1 MEHCLREDLNEHA
14 ERTMAVLH
22 PVKLVITKTVK
33 VILYVVLILGILA
46 IFVKAMGFGFD
57 RMHEKRKAGLAAA
70 APKAP
75 KTTLPPMPEPKPE
88 GAPLPADTS
97 AGTLQL
103 IDVTEEE
110 AAVVMAVVSH
120 RSGIP
125 LNRLQFNSI
134 KAVPADGKDET

>member
-1 MEHCLREDLNEHA
+1 MTVVNAMGVFEKIYGAGA
-14 ERTMAVLH
+14 EMTLSRAALISAVG
-22 PVKLVITKTVK
+22 
-33 VILYVVLILGILA
+33 ILIVFLILGVLSV
-46 IFVKAMGFGFD
+46 FVKAMGFGFD
-57 RMHEKRKAGLAAA
+57 RLHEKRKAGLAAA
-70 APKAP
+70 APKAAP
-75 KTTLPPMPEPKPE
+75 LPPKKPE
-88 GAPLPADTS
+88 SAPLPADTS

-134 KAVPADGKDET
+134 KAVPADGKDKT

>member
-1 MEHCLREDLNEHA
+1 MTVYSALGVFEKIYGAGAAMTLSRAALIS
-14 ERTMAVLH
+14 AVGIMI
-22 PVKLVITKTVK
+22 VF
-33 VILYVVLILGILA
+33 LILGILA

-70 APKAP
+70 APTAP
-75 KTTLPPMPEPKPE
+75 EATTPVPDALPT
-88 GAPLPADTS
+88 GVPLPADTS
-97 AGTLQL
+97 AGTLKL

-134 KAVPADGKDET
+134 KAVKDDGKDTK

>member
-1 MEHCLREDLNEHA
+1 MTVVNAIGVFEKIYGASA
-14 ERTMAVLH
+14 EMTLSRAALISAVGIMI
-22 PVKLVITKTVK
+22 VFM
-33 VILYVVLILGILA
+33 ILGILA
-46 IFVKAMGFGFD
+46 VFVKAMGFGFD
-57 RMHEKRKAGLAAA
+57 RLHEKRRARMAAA
-70 APKAP
+70 ASKA
-75 KTTLPPMPEPKPE
+75 TLPPQPKPA

-120 RSGIP
+120 RIGVP

-134 KAVPADGKDET
+134 KAVPADGKEQA

>member
-1 MEHCLREDLNEHA
+1 MTTINALGVFEKIYGAGA
-14 ERTMAVLH
+14 EMTLSRAALISAVGIMI
-22 PVKLVITKTVK
+22 VF
-33 VILYVVLILGILA
+33 LILGILA

-70 APKAP
+70 APKADE
-75 KTTLPPMPEPKPE
+75 TTLPPTPDEIPES
-88 GAPLPADTS
+88 APLPADTS
-97 AGTLQL
+97 AGTLKL

>member
-1 MEHCLREDLNEHA
+1 MTVLNALGVFEKIYGAGA
-14 ERTMAVLH
+14 EMTLSRAALISAVGIMI
-22 PVKLVITKTVK
+22 VF
-33 VILYVVLILGILA
+33 LILGILA

-75 KTTLPPMPEPKPE
+75 KKTDLPPMPEPGTE
-88 GAPLPADTS
+88 GNPLPADTS

-125 LNRLQFNSI
+125 MNRLQFNSI

>member
-1 MEHCLREDLNEHA
+1 MTVPNALGVFEKIYGAGA
-14 ERTMAVLH
+14 EMTLSRAALISAVG
-22 PVKLVITKTVK
+22 
-33 VILYVVLILGILA
+33 ILIVFLILGILA

-57 RMHEKRKAGLAAA
+57 RMHEKRRAKMAAA
-70 APKAP
+70 APEAP
-75 KTTLPPMPEPKPE
+75 KTTLPPMPEAKPE
-88 GAPLPADTS
+88 GDPLPADTS
-97 AGTLQL
+97 AGTLKL

>member
-1 MEHCLREDLNEHA
+1 MTVQNALGVFEKIYGAGA
-14 ERTMAVLH
+14 EMTLSRAALISAVGIMI
-22 PVKLVITKTVK
+22 VF
-33 VILYVVLILGILA
+33 LILGILA
-46 IFVKAMGFGFD
+46 VFVKAMGFGFD

>member
-1 MEHCLREDLNEHA
+1 MTVLNALGVFEKIYGAGA
-14 ERTMAVLH
+14 EMTLSRAALISAVGIMI
-22 PVKLVITKTVK
+22 VF
-33 VILYVVLILGILA
+33 LILGILA